1 MRPEICGTDPH
12 LAAEVEVVGTF
23 AVTNGKKKTKKL
35 GVKKD
40 EAFPLQRWSD
50 RGVLCGLSEAFSY
63 LEVV

>member
-23 AVTNGKKKTKKL
+23 AVTNGKKKKKL

-40 EAFPLQRWSD
+40 EALPLQHWSD